1 MHIILYIQQSNSY
14 MCSLSCF
21 CGFFEGLAV
30 SVFIGSPISDM
41 GKFTVVDL
49 SSGVN
54 KEVQGAMLAV

>member
-1 MHIILYIQQSNSY
+1 

-30 SVFIGSPISDM
+30 SVFIGSPIGDM